1 MLLDKNK
8 LLEKTNSELQL
19 TISEMQVQAVNAG
32 ISKFETEEIITK
44 RKFRY
49 LNKIQAEEGD

>member
-1 MLLDKNK
+1 
-8 LLEKTNSELQL
+8 
-19 TISEMQVQAVNAG
+19 MQVQAVNAG
-32 ISKFETEEIITK
+32 IAKFETEEIITK